1 MWRGALNAGR
11 SMLLRMFLVLVVLAG
26 FAVSFSELVVRSDDL
41 GRAERAASNCQDW
54 NGPDCG
60 LLRVR

>member
-1 MWRGALNAGR
+1 
-11 SMLLRMFLVLVVLAG
+11 MLLRMFLVLVVLAG